1 MIISFSKD
9 YGSFNFR
16 IDKENVEQDLEK
28 CRRIE
33 KLMSYPEWQDLL
45 ELYLMMKEKYDE
57 SVMKVKPQEQ
67 SFRENAIYSSRL
79 NGHWEAVRA
88 PGRIMDEFNKFRKE
102 RKAEIAE
109 QVDEMLGNEILTG
122 AVNE

>member
-16 IDKENVEQDLEK
+16 IDKDNVEQDLEK

-88 PGRIMDEFNKFRKE
+88 SQKVMHELNKFRKE

-109 QVDEMLGNEILTG
+109 QVDEMLGSEI
-122 AVNE
+122 VIND

>member
-9 YGSFNFR
+9 YGSFSFR
-16 IDKENVEQDLEK
+16 IDKDNIEQDLEK

-33 KLMSYPEWQDLL
+33 KLMSYSEWQDLL

-79 NGHWEAVRA
+79 NGHWEAMRA
-88 PGRIMDEFNKFRKE
+88 PEKVLSELRKFRIE

-109 QVDEMLGNEILTG
+109 QVDEMLGNEI
-122 AVNE
+122 VIND